1 MAINKKQIADVM
13 RHLGKKSSP
22 AKTAAARLN
31 AKKKRPKKPKDI

>member
-1 MAINKKQIADVM
+1 MINKKTISDVM

-31 AKKKRPKKPKDI
+31 AKKKRPRPKPDA